1 MMEVLFNAIGGLA
14 LFILAMVMMTGGLK
28 VFIGTR
34 LKHLLQKW
42 TSNPLRG
49 VVSGAFITAIVQS
62 SSAVTVAT
70 IGFVNAGVLTLYQAL
85 GVIFGANVGTT
96 ITGWLVSLVGFG
108 VKIELFA
115 MPILA
120 TGVLFRLLSY
130 RKKFQ
135 ALGEALT
142 GVGLFFLGLAVLKD
156 AFSGLAENVGTELLM
171 SSDMSGLFSFIL
183 IGFVAT
189 FLTQSSSAAIAIILM
204 AASQNIIGLNAAAA
218 AIIGANIGTTSTA
231 ALAALNATP
240 NARRVAAGHVTFNI
254 VTGIVALMCLP
265 MLLWMSSEFSSI
277 GSVKHNTVSLLALFH
292 TVFNIFGVLIML
304 PFIGHL
310 SRALEPMFKTA
321 DEGLE
326 VPKFLDKS
334 VAKNPA
340 LATSAVSKELNR
352 LNNLI
357 CSSILV
363 IISPSHTKQRA
374 VENKSESISLLAQS
388 IHEFITTVRMED
400 MPRDVAEDIAI
411 MLRLRRY
418 LEGAAELI
426 PLTNDLHEL
435 RLSIKAKNI
444 NDLLDPVF
452 EKAEMVVNLF
462 NDENEHHDQAVLAMD
477 KFETSYQEAKSG
489 VLKAAASKKL
499 SPDRAENLLDNLSHT
514 RRMLE
519 QMFKADNLLRKY
531 QLDNPDRQ

>member
-49 VVSGAFITAIVQS
+49 VASGAFITAIVQS

-120 TGVLFRLLSY
+120 TGVLFRLLSH

-135 ALGEALT
+135 ALGEGLT
-142 GVGLFFLGLAVLKD
+142 GFGLFFLGLAVLKD
-156 AFSGLAENVGTELLM
+156 AFSGLAENVGTELLI
-171 SSDMSGLFSFIL
+171 SSDMSSLFSFIL

-254 VTGIVALMCLP
+254 VTGIIALICLP
-265 MLLWMSSEFSSI
+265 MLLWVSSEFSSI
-277 GSVKHNTVSLLALFH
+277 GGIKYNTVSLLALFH

-310 SRALEPMFKTA
+310 SKALEPMFKTE

-352 LNNLI
+352 LNSLI

-418 LEGAAELI
+418 LEEAAELI

-435 RLSIKAKNI
+435 RLSIKAKKI

-452 EKAEMVVNLF
+452 EKAEEAVNLF
-462 NDENEHHDQAVLAMD
+462 NDESEHHDQAVLAMD

-499 SPDRAENLLDNLSHT
+499 SPDKAENLLDNLSHT